1 MRLRRIPQ
9 ALPQVHSHPLVTTE
23 QEALSLAGC
32 WQRRFAKDQPL
43 HLEIGM
49 GRGRF
54 ITAAAAAHPQINY
67 LGLERRAECL
77 LSALTR
83 LAEPYSANLRLLHAD
98 ASLLTKIFAPGE
110 LDAIY
115 LQFSDPWPKSRHAK
129 RRLTSAEF
137 LSQYQAILQPAG
149 VLIFKT
155 DGAAFYQWSLKNFM
169 AAGWRTSRASADW
182 PAATDGA
189 MSEYELRFRKLG
201 LPIYYAELTP
211 PLQKVEAE
219 DDIDG

>member
-23 QEALSLAGC
+23 RETLHLAGH
-32 WQRRFAKDQPL
+32 WRQLFAKEQPL

-54 ITAAAAAHPQINY
+54 LTMAAAAHPEYNY

-77 LSALTR
+77 LSSLAR
-83 LAEPYSANLRLLHAD
+83 LAEPYPANLRLLHAD
-98 ASLLTKIFAPGE
+98 ASLLAEMFAPGE

-129 RRLTSAEF
+129 RRLTSAAF
-137 LSQYQAILQPAG
+137 LNQYQGILQPAG

-155 DGAAFYQWSLKNFM
+155 DGAAFYHWSCENFA
-169 AAGWRTSRASADW
+169 AAGWHKNRANENW
-182 PAATDGA
+182 PAAADGA
-189 MSEYELRFRKLG
+189 ASEYELRFRRLS
-201 LPIYYAELTP
+201 LPIYYAEFSP
-211 PLQKVEAE
+211 PAQKTNQSLHK
-219 DDIDG
+219 